1 MKISLRTKMICV
13 ILLTAMVF
21 AATAAAV
28 SYTLYSATMDRH
40 YKTLAM
46 NTAKTASM
54 MLDTDAV
61 EILTN
66 GVMDQYRTYCTGD
79 EAPAFQQFTDADW
92 TDYYDSFHELTT
104 TEAYDNVFY
113 ILSVFREE
121 NEVRWMYLCYMDM
134 ATEKAVYIID
144 ADTTDEA
151 TPSGHCDPIETGNME
166 LMQQG
171 IYDFPAYVTNYEE
184 YGWLCSASA
193 AITDSD
199 GNVIA
204 NVYVDLSMNEVMQD
218 RQTFLVHLGL
228 ALFAVTTFLILL
240 ITIAVNRTVVN
251 PINRLSSAAER
262 FVRDKKDCDD
272 GVSAISQLDIRT
284 GDEIEQLTVS
294 IKKME
299 KEINS
304 YLSYLSYVT
313 AERERISA
321 ELDIAGNIQ
330 ASMLPRVF
338 PERKEFDIYA
348 SMTPA
353 KEVGGDFYDFLFL
366 DEDRLALVMADVSG
380 KGVPAAMFM
389 MISKTLIK
397 SAAQTGLSPKAILE
411 KVNRQLCES
420 NEAEMFVTVWLGIL
434 DIRTGKLRCANAGH
448 EYPAIRRRGGDF
460 ALYQDPHGFVLAGM
474 ENMKYREYE
483 LQLSAGDTIFVYT
496 DGVTEATNAQ
506 NELYGTEG
514 MLQALNEKKQA
525 CGKELL
531 ETVHKGI
538 DQFVDSAP
546 QFDDITMLSLTIH
559 EKQGC

>member
-13 ILLTAMVF
+13 ILLTAAVF

-28 SYTLYSATMDRH
+28 SYTLYSAAMDRH

-66 GVMDQYRTYCTGD
+66 GVMDQYRTYCTGK

-92 TDYYDSFHELTT
+92 TDYYDSFHKLTT
-104 TEAYDNVFY
+104 TEAYDNVFQT
-113 ILSVFREE
+113 LSVFREE

-134 ATEKAVYIID
+134 ETEKAVYIID

-193 AITDSD
+193 AITDHD

-204 NVYVDLSMNEVMQD
+204 NVYVDLSMNEVMRD

-228 ALFAVTTFLILL
+228 ALFAVTTFLILT
-240 ITIAVNRTVVN
+240 ITIAVNRTVVD
-251 PINRLSSAAER
+251 PINRLSNAAER
-262 FVRDKKDCDD
+262 FVRDKKDCD
-272 GVSAISQLDIRT
+272 GGASAISQLDIRT

-338 PERKEFDIYA
+338 PKRKEFDIYA

-389 MISKTLIK
+389 MISKILIK

-434 DIRTGKLRCANAGH
+434 DIRTGKLCCANAGH
-448 EYPAIRRRGGDF
+448 EYPAIRRCGGDF
-460 ALYQDPHGFVLAGM
+460 ALYQDIHGFVLAGM

-496 DGVTEATNAQ
+496 DGVTEATNDQ

-514 MLQALNEKKQA
+514 MLQALNEKKQV

-538 DQFVDSAP
+538 DQFVGNAP

-559 EKQGC
+559 EKQEC